1 MSYRVQSSAVKA
13 TRAGEAWL
21 NQAARMVS
29 AAAGFLQSGI
39 RNLELEQ
46 CLLIYISLPQFY
58 PPSDTPSRQICI

>member
-1 MSYRVQSSAVKA
+1 MSYRVQSSAVKV

-39 RNLELEQ
+39 
-46 CLLIYISLPQFY
+46 
-58 PPSDTPSRQICI
+58 